1 MSDEKNKP
9 NFLLNLKQG
18 GTVDP
23 VKLVAS
29 RPYAAAIASKLVTSR
44 DEILGSKARRRQA
57 TTAEAGQLDKV
68 TKDLIYHTEDNENIQ
83 LMFPDIKL
91 AQQIVVSSIV
101 SPKDMVQPHLNYDCR
116 KKEIPAQIRIG
127 LLDTTKRHFED
138 GYFILDR
145 LYKVVDETLFQSGAY
160 VRITIP
166 ESIVDQIIHGNTEIT
181 TESIDKLKEHFVDP
195 NTGLMGGYFEN
206 EPGRIAAESATG
218 IDPSKPEPF
227 IYKNKDSAYA
237 SCKYIDFTDNY
248 EIIKVP
254 ALQGK
259 FKKLKTRSIIK
270 KRAARLSA
278 ATEAEKLS
286 DDRIQSLL
294 FSGRQTVTKDFHE
307 IPNSNDAKR
316 RSIGRALSMH
326 WPTTSII
333 PIYSPGDPTNHIG
346 YIGIVDQNGYPIS
359 SNDQTLR
366 TQQLTSMLSNETGM
380 QGNDLGHFL
389 IDRAKN
395 TLHGKGSMNQQL
407 EVVTRLFSTMLEEN
421 IVRRLKNGINED
433 SFKLSEN
440 QDIYQLMMART
451 FSNQYTRIV
460 YIPEE
465 FVTYYA
471 NDYHKNGIG
480 KSITYGL
487 TYLSSLRAMTR
498 LAKVTG
504 MLKTAIPITRVNVT
518 FAEDD
523 PDPHATAEMIAHDV
537 LRYKAPPLPI
547 GNNSPQMLA
556 DFLVRSGIE
565 FNFEGSE
572 RFPGTKIEFETKSLQ
587 HSTPDDSTDD
597 DMRKQQYMAMGVS
610 PEMVDNGFSPEHATT
625 VTKNHLLL
633 SRRVIT
639 HQNKFEPSL
648 AQEGRKSLQFDSLFL
663 EEAHRVIEDNKGLL
677 EKYLSDDQKTELGT
691 NKKEIYDQVIE
702 EFLDNLVITFPK
714 PDDAANAQIY
724 ESFDNEKKYVTDAIE
739 FWFSNTVI
747 PNDVSGEINNNADTI
762 KSMLIAY
769 HMREWMT
776 KNNFMMDLGD
786 VVKTTEDDKPM
797 LDIYE
802 MTTQHTK
809 GVMRSII
816 KLLRALRPAKNA
828 ANTDLTNMDT
838 EPGEASSAS
847 SSSDSGSDDGGSE
860 DDQGGGDDFGMG
872 DFGMEP
878 DGFGDTE
885 EEETPEGQVGTD
897 GDGGQ
902 VTP

>member
-1 MSDEKNKP
+1 MTDK
-9 NFLLNLKQG
+9 NFLVNLKQG
-18 GTVDP
+18 GTIDP
-23 VKLVAS
+23 IKLVAG
-29 RPYAAAIASKLVTSR
+29 RPYAAAIASKLVSSR
-44 DEILGSKARRRQA
+44 DELLGSKARRRQA

-91 AQQIVVSSIV
+91 AQQIVVSSII
-101 SPKDMVQPHLNYDCR
+101 SPKDMVRPHLSYDCR
-116 KKEIPAQIRIG
+116 KKEIPAQIRLT
-127 LLDTTKRHFED
+127 LLDATKKHFED
-138 GYFILDR
+138 GYGILNR
-145 LYKVVDETLFQSGAY
+145 IYRVVDETLFQSGAY
-160 VRITIP
+160 VRITMP
-166 ESIVDQIIHGNTEIT
+166 ESIVDQVIHNGTQIT
-181 TESIDKLKEHFVDP
+181 TESIEKLKQHYTEPTSGFI
-195 NTGLMGGYFEN
+195 GGFFGSSSGN
-206 EPGRIAAESATG
+206 VAAESNLA
-218 IDPSKPEPF
+218 IDKNKPEPF
-227 IYKNKDSAYA
+227 IYHTGKEGYKTCPN
-237 SCKYIDFTDNY
+237 IDFTDNY

-254 ALQGK
+254 NIQAA
-259 FKKLKTRSIIK
+259 FKKLKAKSIIK
-270 KRAARLSA
+270 RRSSTLKP

-307 IPNSNDAKR
+307 IPNSSDAVRKSVG
-316 RSIGRALSMH
+316 RSLSMH

-346 YIGIVDQNGYPIS
+346 YIGIIDQNGYPIS

-366 TQQLTSMLSNETGM
+366 TQQLTSMLSNEPGM
-380 QGNDLGHFL
+380 QGNDLSHFL

-421 IVRRLKNGINED
+421 ITRRLKNGINED
-433 SFKLSEN
+433 SFKLSES

-460 YIPEE
+460 YIPAE

-471 NDYHKNGIG
+471 RDYHKNGIG
-480 KSITYGL
+480 KSITYGI

-504 MLKTAIPITRVNVT
+504 MLKTAIPITRVNVA

-523 PDPHATAEMIAHDV
+523 PDPHSTAEMIAHDV

-556 DFLVRSGIE
+556 DFLVRSGLE
-565 FNFEGSE
+565 FNFEGNE

-587 HSTPDDSTDD
+587 HATPDDSSDD
-597 DMRKQQYMAMGVS
+597 DMRKQQYMSMGVS

-633 SRRVIT
+633 SRRVIAD
-639 HQNKFEPSL
+639 QSKFEPALS
-648 AQEGRKSLQFDSLFL
+648 QEAMKSLQFDSLFL
-663 EEAHRVIEDNKGLL
+663 EEAYAIIDDNKALL
-677 EKYLSDDQKTELGT
+677 DKYLTDDQKAALAERK
-691 NKKEIYDQVIE
+691 NEVYDTIVE
-702 EFLDNLVITFPK
+702 EFLQNLDITFPK
-714 PDDAANAQIY
+714 PDDAAAKEVY
-724 ESFDNEKKYVTDAIE
+724 EAFDNEKKYVTEAIE
-739 FWFSNTVI
+739 FWFSTSVI
-747 PNDVSGEINNNADTI
+747 PNDATGEISNNADTI
-762 KSMLIAY
+762 KGMLVAY

-776 KNNFMMDLGD
+776 KNNFMTDLAD
-786 VVKTTEDDKPM
+786 IIKTTEDDKPM
-797 LDIYE
+797 VDMYE

-816 KLLRALRPAKNA
+816 RLLRALRPAKKA
-828 ANTDLTNMDT
+828 ADNDLANMDT
-838 EPGEASSAS
+838 EPGEATTTS
-847 SSSDSGSDDGGSE
+847 SSSDSDSGDGGE
-860 DDQGGGDDFGMG
+860 DSGTDDFGMG

-878 DGFGDTE
+878 NGFGDTE
-885 EEETPEGQVGTD
+885 EEIPEQVTAD
-897 GDGGQ
+897 TVPDGQ